1 MPAATAGWSPGRWSS
16 TAAPASSG
24 GRGPSTRRT
33 ATACC
38 RPRRSPGKLTR
49 NAKTTLRL
57 YDARGTLV
65 RTVWTAT
72 GTAARRPPMGAGT
85 GGSRTARF
93 AAQGRYEARLT
104 VASTLGS
111 VVLVRPVWASAFA
124 VTPSATTVK
133 PGQVLR
139 IAFAADRAAGHEAR
153 RHVQAAG
160 QGRGLRDGHAP
171 HRRQLPRVV
180 QGAGR
185 GARDRDRPDRR
196 EGHRRRRQP
205 DVGLDPGR
213 VVSAVSAAST
223 ASAVTAASAVDP
235 VRPATSPYT
244 HAA

>member
-1 MPAATAGWSPGRWSS
+1 MVARTVVIDRSAGFLRWSRAFYPQDGDGLLPSS
-16 TAAPASSG
+16 TL
-24 GRGPSTRRT
+24 TF
-33 ATACC
+33 
-38 RPRRSPGKLTR
+38 KLTR

-65 RTVWTAT
+65 RTVWTARALRT
-72 GTAARRPPMGAGT
+72 GDHRWAWNGRLANGA
-85 GGSRTARF
+85 F

-139 IAFAADRAAGHEAR
+139 IAFTSIEPLATKPVVTFKQPGKP
-153 RHVQAAG
+153 
-160 QGRGLRDGHAP
+160 RGLRDRHAP
-171 HRRQLPRVV
+171 HRRQLRRVV

-185 GARDRDRPDRR
+185 GARDRDGPDRR
-196 EGHRRRRQP
+196 EGRRRRRQP

-213 VVSAVSAAST
+213 VVSAVSA
-223 ASAVTAASAVDP
+223 
-235 VRPATSPYT
+235 RT
-244 HAA
+244 HARAP